1 MTTGNS
7 RRGRRSYLTGLSAEE
22 QAVRAYRRRGA
33 EILARRHRNA
43 AGEIDIILRENGIL
57 VFVEVKR
64 RRNRAELTESITER
78 QWQRLGLAATHY
90 IMAHNDATGAIRG
103 YRFDAVMIGADGRL
117 EIIENA
123 RTFDE
128 H

>member
-1 MTTGNS
+1 MSGRKT
-7 RRGRRSYLTGLSAEE
+7 RRGRGGYLSGLAAEDR
-22 QAVRAYRRRGA
+22 AARAYERRGA

-43 AGEIDIILRENGIL
+43 AGEIDLILREGGIL
-57 VFVEVKR
+57 VFVEVKQR
-64 RRNRAELTESITER
+64 SRDAGLGESITDR
-78 QWQRLGLAATHY
+78 QWRRLGLAATQYMLTHTG
-90 IMAHNDATGAIRG
+90 ITGAIRG
-103 YRFDAVMIGADGRL
+103 CRFDAVLIGADGNL